1 MPRRTKADRPGAV
14 TAPNRRVE
22 ASGRQLAYRSIG
34 EGVPLLLCNRFR
46 GTMDSWDPAFLDALA
61 GHGIRV
67 IVFDHSGLGLSTGER
82 SYNPLEMVEDL
93 RDLSGALGLGP
104 VAVGG
109 WSLGGMV
116 AQAALARIPA
126 LLSHVVLIG
135 TAPPG
140 PSARQAE
147 QLFYDIATKPECS
160 LEDEAVLF
168 FGDRSGKGLEAA
180 RRSAERLVLREAGR
194 SAEVPWEWAAA
205 QLGDAPR
212 QPLFPS
218 DAVLAALR
226 TTGIPILHVGGDH
239 DIGYPVENWY
249 ALSQQLPTLQVI
261 TLPGTGNAPHH
272 HHPGPVAAHISVFL
286 RGGKG

>member
-1 MPRRTKADRPGAV
+1 MPRRNRADRLGAV
-14 TAPNRRVE
+14 SAVNRRVE
-22 ASGRQLAYRSIG
+22 AGGRQLAYRSIG
-34 EGVPLLLCNRFR
+34 EGTPLLLCSRFR

-67 IVFDHSGLGLSTGER
+67 IVFDPSGIGLSTGER
-82 SYNPLEMVEDL
+82 SYNPLEMAEDL
-93 RDLSGALGLGP
+93 RDLAGALDLGP

-109 WSLGGMV
+109 WSLGGLV
-116 AQAALARIPA
+116 AQAALARIPS
-126 LLSHVVLIG
+126 LLSHMLLIG

-140 PSARQAE
+140 PCARPAE
-147 QLFYDIATKPECS
+147 QLYYDIATMPRCS

-168 FGDRSGKGLEAA
+168 FGDQSGKGLDAA
-180 RRSAERLVLREAGR
+180 RRSAERLALRKAGR

-226 TTGIPILHVGGDH
+226 STSIPILHVGGCN
-239 DIGYPVENWY
+239 DIGHPVENWY
-249 ALSQQLPTLQVI
+249 ALSRQLPTLQVI
-261 TLPGTGNAPHH
+261 TFPSTGNAPHH
-272 HHPGPVAAHISVFL
+272 HYPESVAAHLAVFL
-286 RGGKG
+286 RGGGG